1 MTPDRSRGG
10 RPRKSEGPRVP
21 YEEVDRLLVF
31 GEVIPCDDGS
41 DNTQVVFPS
50 YRQLGDRYGVSHTVI
65 AEYAKKHNI
74 QRRRKEV
81 QARIQSKAEQKLI
94 EHRATALALSKDDE
108 LRIIDRY
115 LAGFEE
121 ALGEG
126 RVRFDNPADFNTMV
140 RLKEFVQGNADSRQ
154 EIHASLSLEALQA
167 RHRKMVRTV
176 EATPAE
182 RGEVQAL
189 PSGRVEG
196 DSPEPAAGPPRGS
209 LQEPTGGFGEPTVVG
224 QRAMAVVAPR
234 ASGPAPRPAPA
245 LAPPPAPPP
254 AAAGPPAG
262 FGAWEAPLPPGRP
275 AGPAAGRLVPP
286 RAPDP
291 WAALPP
297 AEPPPPAPRAALPPP
312 APGPAEEVCGWR
324 VGSVCAVTPTRLR
337 DTARVEVP
345 GARDTSPL
353 ADTLP
358 PPPDDDA
365 LPRLHQVLGPHLDRV
380 GALGGLQRV
389 GQHE

>member
-121 ALGEG
+121 AG
-126 RVRFDNPADFNTMV
+126 RGTR
-140 RLKEFVQGNADSRQ
+140 
-154 EIHASLSLEALQA
+154 AL
-167 RHRKMVRTV
+167 
-176 EATPAE
+176 
-182 RGEVQAL
+182 
-189 PSGRVEG
+189 
-196 DSPEPAAGPPRGS
+196 
-209 LQEPTGGFGEPTVVG
+209 
-224 QRAMAVVAPR
+224 
-234 ASGPAPRPAPA
+234 
-245 LAPPPAPPP
+245 
-254 AAAGPPAG
+254 
-262 FGAWEAPLPPGRP
+262 
-275 AGPAAGRLVPP
+275 
-286 RAPDP
+286 
-291 WAALPP
+291 
-297 AEPPPPAPRAALPPP
+297 
-312 APGPAEEVCGWR
+312 
-324 VGSVCAVTPTRLR
+324 
-337 DTARVEVP
+337 
-345 GARDTSPL
+345 
-353 ADTLP
+353 
-358 PPPDDDA
+358 
-365 LPRLHQVLGPHLDRV
+365 
-380 GALGGLQRV
+380 
-389 GQHE
+389 